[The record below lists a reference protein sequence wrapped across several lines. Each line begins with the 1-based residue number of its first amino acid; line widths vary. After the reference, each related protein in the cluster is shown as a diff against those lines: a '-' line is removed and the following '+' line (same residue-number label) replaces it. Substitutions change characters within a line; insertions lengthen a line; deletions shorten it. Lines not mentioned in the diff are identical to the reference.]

1 MAHLY
6 EIQLR
11 WIHKLQDGMRGP
23 ITDPF
28 FIFFNSL
35 DSAWFVLLFVACIM
49 YLFNRK
55 EGVSILFL
63 FILSGA
69 INMVLKQ
76 LFHSPR
82 PCQIDPS
89 IGILCFKSFGFPSGA
104 SQTGT
109 LVAGIAL
116 TKCRSN
122 WLRIIGVLFGLTM
135 CFSRI
140 YLGVH
145 FITDVLGGIAIGVGL
160 LFIYV
165 KLFPLIEDHFAKFAF
180 CLTALFLFGGKAM
193 LSHMCISLGIGIGLL
208 FLDKLELPKS
218 WALRFLTLLI
228 VIVGT
233 VLLQKLQVKAVEMAL
248 IGFWFIYLGNQ
259 IVKRALEIAERRH

>member
-1 MAHLY
+1 MTHLY

-11 WIHKLQDGMRGP
+11 WIYKLQDAMRGP

-55 EGVSILFL
+55 EGLSLLFL

-69 INMVLKQ
+69 LNIVLKQ
-76 LFHSPR
+76 FFHLPR

-89 IGILCFKSFGFPSGA
+89 VGILCFQTFGFPSGA
-104 SQTGT
+104 AQTGT
-109 LVAGIAL
+109 LIAGIAL
-116 TKCRSN
+116 SKCRSS
-122 WLRIIGVLFGLTM
+122 WLKIAGVLFGLLL

-145 FITDVLGGIAIGVGL
+145 FITDVLGGIAVGTGL
-160 LFIYV
+160 LWVYLM
-165 KLFPLIEDHFAKFAF
+165 LFPKIENHYAKFAF
-180 CLTALFLFGGKAM
+180 CLTAIFLFGEKSM

-208 FLDKLELPKS
+208 FIEKWELPKS
-218 WALRFLTLLI
+218 WTLRFLTLLF
-228 VIVGT
+228 VLAGT
-233 VLLQKLQVKAVEMAL
+233 ALLNRLSIKAVEMTL
-248 IGFWFIYLGNQ
+248 MGFWFTFFGNKMIMQ
-259 IVKRALEIAERRH
+259 TVEITKKRP